1 MLKIIARLAALAMLT
16 LGAGAVMAQD
26 GVPYTSGAVVDVS
39 SIRTE
44 PGQFNA
50 YLRYLAGPYRKI
62 MDEAKAQGLVTDY
75 SFYAAQPKNPHDADL
90 YLVTEYPNFAVFDGL
105 DEKMDAISNK
115 IWGSMS
121 ASESAEV
128 DREKLRKVLGSELL
142 RELKLK

>member
-1 MLKIIARLAALAMLT
+1 MLKTISRLAAVSLLFF
-16 LGAGAVMAQD
+16 GAGPALSQD
-26 GVPYTSGAVVDVS
+26 AVPYTEGVVVDVS

-75 SFYAAQPKNPHDADL
+75 SFYAVQPRSPSDPDL
-90 YLVTEYPNFAVFDGL
+90 YLVTTYPNFAVFDGMS
-105 DEKMDAISNK
+105 DKMDAISTK
-115 IWGSMS
+115 VWGSMS
-121 ASESAEV
+121 ASEQAEV
-128 DREKLRKVLGSELL
+128 DREKLRKVLGSELV

>member
-1 MLKIIARLAALAMLT
+1 MAPLRGGAFSGRRPAVSTACPPGARGVWSPSPVRYNSNFGGIQALKIIARLAALAMLT

-26 GVPYTSGAVVDVS
+26 GVPYTSGAVDDVS

-75 SFYAAQPKNPHDADL
+75 SFYAA
-90 YLVTEYPNFAVFDGL
+90 
-105 DEKMDAISNK
+105 
-115 IWGSMS
+115 
-121 ASESAEV
+121 
-128 DREKLRKVLGSELL
+128 
-142 RELKLK
+142 